1 MMKPATIVILAAM
14 ALVASACTATPGAH
28 TAAPGAQTAS
38 PGGRTGRAATPAASL
53 PASPGSGGDGPST
66 LLLGHLIMRAP
77 ASWRVTYSDP
87 QGDYAVSTGSCD
99 DDALLGSMA
108 GSRCPS
114 FSMIV
119 GAGPVAGA
127 PAVQS
132 YRREDPYDPSSGILG
147 CPGQPAAGWKRL
159 GPSNAYREGFAHV
172 SSGTAY
178 YTVWT
183 IGCGA
188 ASADGPATAVFYFQQ
203 RDWYLPGS
211 QILIV
216 DEYPIP
222 GLATV
227 LADAGWRLPPVGGE
241 AAEARLRPGRGP

>member
-1 MMKPATIVILAAM
+1 MMKPAMIVILATM
-14 ALVASACTATPGAH
+14 ALIASACTARPGAH
-28 TAAPGAQTAS
+28 TAAPDVRGAS
-38 PGGRTGRAATPAASL
+38 PGDRAGRVATPAARP
-53 PASPGSGGDGPST
+53 PASRSSSEDEPST

-77 ASWRVTYSDP
+77 ASWRVTYSDA

-119 GAGPVAGA
+119 GAGP
-127 PAVQS
+127 AVGPVPTVQA
-132 YRREDPYDPSSGILG
+132 YRRENPYDPSSGILG
-147 CPGQPAAGWKRL
+147 CPGKPAAGWQRL

-183 IGCGA
+183 IGCRP
-188 ASADGPATAVFYFQQ
+188 ASQDGPATASFYFQQ

-216 DEYPIP
+216 DEYSIP

-227 LADAGWRLPPVGGE
+227 LADASWRLPAGG
-241 AAEARLRPGRGP
+241 RRG

>member
-1 MMKPATIVILAAM
+1 MMKPATIVILVTM
-14 ALVASACTATPGAH
+14 ALVTSACTAKPGAH
-28 TAAPGAQTAS
+28 AAAPDVRTAS

-53 PASPGSGGDGPST
+53 GSGGDGPST
-66 LLLGHLIMRAP
+66 LLLGHLIMRVP

-87 QGDYAVSTGSCD
+87 RGDYAVSTGSCD

-119 GAGPVAGA
+119 GAGLVGGPV
-127 PAVQS
+127 PTVQS

-147 CPGQPAAGWKRL
+147 CPGKPAAGWKRL
-159 GPSNAYREGFAHV
+159 APSNSYREGFAHV

-183 IGCGA
+183 IGCGP
-188 ASADGPATAVFYFQQ
+188 ASPASPAPALFYFQQ

-227 LADAGWRLPPVGGE
+227 LADAGWR
-241 AAEARLRPGRGP
+241 